1 MNQPQQQGGAGN
13 CMDDLKR
20 WWTTVPFGSK
30 LIYYVTLG
38 LFFLNMFTGVYKYL
52 YNSPDFILRFQV
64 WRMFTTQFVDELMG
78 TIFGLLS
85 LTFTAI
91 ALERSIGT
99 VTFILDF
106 MFKNFLIQLLNF
118 IILIMLNLAFKTGT
132 NIPSF
137 GLFNIV
143 ILYMSLR
150 CFSDPETSSN
160 FMCFPIQIK
169 NKFQP
174 FAILLFFTLLSGSL
188 RFDFVAAVILGY
200 VEVKFYGGMMLRLSE
215 QRIAS
220 LKNNFIFKP
229 MTSRSDFVEQGG
241 SFLVQTNAQNQNQQ
255 PAPSASNF
263 SGRGVSIGGDPLQQ
277 ASSSS
282 QQPQSRPNQQQYVIN
297 PSQDQNS
304 QAGGQFQQFAGKGV
318 SIGGGATAANTLSIQ
333 QQRELQL
340 KRLQQ
345 QQESEYVENKLE
357 MDTNVDSSNDSN
369 NNSNQAAAN
378 RNEQKNQ
385 TKKDGYSVLNEDLL

>member
-20 WWTTVPFGSK
+20 WWSTVPFGTK
-30 LIYYVTLG
+30 LIYYITLG
-38 LFFLNMFTGVYKYL
+38 LFFLNMFTGIYKYL
-52 YNSPDFILRFQV
+52 YNSPDLILGFQL
-64 WRMFTTQFVDELMG
+64 WRMFTTQFVDEMMG

-85 LTFTAI
+85 ITFTAI

-118 IILIMLNLAFKTGT
+118 IILITLNLAFKTGT
-132 NIPSF
+132 SIPSY

-150 CFSDPETSSN
+150 SFSDPETSSN

-229 MTSRSDFVEQGG
+229 MTTRSDFVEQGG
-241 SFLVQTNAQNQNQQ
+241 SFLVQTSAQNQNQQ
-255 PAPSASNF
+255 PAPSNSNF
-263 SGRGVSIGGDPLQQ
+263 SGRGVSIGGDPLQ
-277 ASSSS
+277 APSS

-297 PSQDQNS
+297 PSQDQNQQS
-304 QAGGQFQQFAGKGV
+304 GGQFQQFAGKGV

-345 QQESEYVENKLE
+345 QQESEYAENKLE

-369 NNSNQAAAN
+369 NNSNQAAA

>member
-30 LIYYVTLG
+30 LIYYITLG
-38 LFFLNMFTGVYKYL
+38 LFFLNMFTGIYKYL
-52 YNSPDFILRFQV
+52 YNSPDLILRFQV
-64 WRMFTTQFVDELMG
+64 WRMFTTQFVDEILG
-78 TIFGLLS
+78 IIFGLLS
-85 LTFTAI
+85 ITFTAI

-106 MFKNFLIQLLNF
+106 MFKNFLIQLLYF
-118 IILIMLNLAFKTGT
+118 IILITLNLAFKTRA
-132 NIPSF
+132 NVPSF

-174 FAILLFFTLLSGSL
+174 FAILFFFTLLSGSL
-188 RFDFVAAVILGY
+188 RFDFAAGVILGY

-229 MTSRSDFVEQGG
+229 MTTRSDFVEQGG
-241 SFLVQTNAQNQNQQ
+241 SFLVQTNTQSQNQQ
-255 PAPSASNF
+255 PAPSNSNF
-263 SGRGVSIGGDPLQQ
+263 SGRGVSIGGDPQL
-277 ASSSS
+277 ASSS

-297 PSQDQNS
+297 PSQDQNLQS
-304 QAGGQFQQFAGKGV
+304 DSQFQQFSGKGV
-318 SIGGGATAANTLSIQ
+318 SVGGGATAANTLSIQ

-345 QQESEYVENKLE
+345 QQESEYAENKLE

-369 NNSNQAAAN
+369 NNGNQAAA